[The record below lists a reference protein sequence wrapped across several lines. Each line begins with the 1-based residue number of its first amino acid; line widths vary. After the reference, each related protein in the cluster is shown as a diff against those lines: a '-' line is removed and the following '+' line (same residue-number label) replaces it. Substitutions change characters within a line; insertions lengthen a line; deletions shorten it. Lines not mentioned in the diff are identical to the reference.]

1 MMSIGDD
8 VKVVENFVRVA
19 QIIANLESIL
29 TQAKNLSLTA
39 KNARVV
45 ALRAGDAALGFK
57 PITNFIDEFSEQTI
71 ASTTKIA
78 DLSNQLFKFAHKLV
92 RCSQYYHQMTL
103 LKTQINSRQA
113 DALYQ
118 EALKSQRRAAS
129 QLSLALS
136 ELENHFEDIQK
147 QMQSAEYI
155 AVTSRVEATNAG
167 DFSDSLQSVS
177 DFIASAAKT
186 IKTAVVYNL
195 SEIHT
200 LRGVL
205 K

>member
-1 MMSIGDD
+1 MMSLSDD
-8 VKVVENFVRVA
+8 SKVVENFVRVA
-19 QIIANLESIL
+19 QIIANLEAIL
-29 TQAKNLSLTA
+29 SQAKNLSLTA

-71 ASTTKIA
+71 SSTTKISN
-78 DLSNQLFKFAHKLV
+78 LSNQLFKVALELV
-92 RCSQYYHQMTL
+92 RCSQYYEQVCKLRKEVRSNQVENMYV
-103 LKTQINSRQA
+103 KA
-113 DALYQ
+113 V
-118 EALKSQRRAAS
+118 KSQRLAANHLS
-129 QLSLALS
+129 QALS

-167 DFSDSLQSVS
+167 EFSDSLQSVS

-200 LRGVL
+200 LRGL
-205 K
+205 LR

>member
-1 MMSIGDD
+1 MMSLSDD
-8 VKVVENFVRVA
+8 SKVVENFVRVA
-19 QIIANLESIL
+19 QIIANLEAIL
-29 TQAKNLSLTA
+29 SQAKNLSLTA

-71 ASTTKIA
+71 ASTTKISN
-78 DLSNQLFKFAHKLV
+78 LSNQLFKVALELV
-92 RCSQYYHQMTL
+92 RCSQYHDQIGKLSAQICTSQVDTL
-103 LKTQINSRQA
+103 YVSAI
-113 DALYQ
+113 
-118 EALKSQRRAAS
+118 KSQRIAANHLS
-129 QLSLALS
+129 QALS

-167 DFSDSLQSVS
+167 EFSDSLQSVS

-200 LRGVL
+200 LRGQL
-205 K
+205 R

>member
-1 MMSIGDD
+1 MSLSDD
-8 VKVVENFVRVA
+8 SKVVENFVRVA
-19 QIIANLESIL
+19 QIIANLEAIL
-29 TQAKNLSLTA
+29 NQAKNLSLTA

-71 ASTTKIA
+71 SSTTKISN
-78 DLSNQLFKFAHKLV
+78 LSNQLFKVALELV
-92 RCSQYYHQMTL
+92 RCSQYHDQIYK
-103 LKTQINSRQA
+103 LKEHVRSSHVESMYVVA
-113 DALYQ
+113 V
-118 EALKSQRRAAS
+118 KSQRIAANHLS
-129 QLSLALS
+129 QALS

-167 DFSDSLQSVS
+167 EFSDSLQSVS

-200 LRGVL
+200 LRGL
-205 K
+205 LR

>member
-1 MMSIGDD
+1 MMSLSDD
-8 VKVVENFVRVA
+8 SKVVENFVRVA
-19 QIIANLESIL
+19 QIIANLEAIL
-29 TQAKNLSLTA
+29 SQAKNLSLTA

-71 ASTTKIA
+71 SSTTKISN
-78 DLSNQLFKFAHKLV
+78 LSNQLFKVALELV
-92 RCSQYYHQMTL
+92 RCSQYYEQICRLRNQVSTHQVESMYS
-103 LKTQINSRQA
+103 KA
-113 DALYQ
+113 V
-118 EALKSQRRAAS
+118 KSQRLAANHLS
-129 QLSLALS
+129 QALS

-167 DFSDSLQSVS
+167 EFSDSLQSVS

-200 LRGVL
+200 LRGL
-205 K
+205 LR

>member
-1 MMSIGDD
+1 MMSLSDD
-8 VKVVENFVRVA
+8 SKVVENFVRVA
-19 QIIANLESIL
+19 QIIANLEAIL
-29 TQAKNLSLTA
+29 SQAKNLSLTA

-71 ASTTKIA
+71 SSTTKISN
-78 DLSNQLFKFAHKLV
+78 LSNQLFKVALELV
-92 RCSQYYHQMTL
+92 RCSQYYE
-103 LKTQINSRQA
+103 QICRLRKQVCTNQA
-113 DALYQ
+113 ENMYAK
-118 EALKSQRRAAS
+118 AVKSQRLAANHLS
-129 QLSLALS
+129 QALS

-167 DFSDSLQSVS
+167 EFSDSLQSVS

-200 LRGVL
+200 LRGL
-205 K
+205 LR

>member
-1 MMSIGDD
+1 MMTLSDD
-8 VKVVENFVRVA
+8 TKVVENFVRVA

-71 ASTTKIA
+71 NSTTKIA
-78 DLSNQLFKFAHKLV
+78 DLSNQLFNKALKLV
-92 RCSQYYHQMTL
+92 RSSQYYHQMTT
-103 LKTQINSRQA
+103 LKSQVKSSQVEA
-113 DALYQ
+113 MYQ
-118 EALKSQRRAAS
+118 QALKSQRRAAS
-129 QLSLALS
+129 QLSHALS

-205 K
+205 R